1 MECAFTYFIILMPTE
16 EKLDASARLSPQTE
30 AGTQRERRRCRE
42 GQTEGTVYC
51 LLFLVKTFVLFLAGI
66 FGTAP
71 RLGAFVISA
80 RLLCRERE
88 RENVGRG
95 ESRGEVAMAY
105 KCRRRVGEQFTR
117 LHLKDMRKT
126 F

>member
-16 EKLDASARLSPQTE
+16 EKLDASARLSRE
-30 AGTQRERRRCRE
+30 A
-42 GQTEGTVYC
+42 
-51 LLFLVKTFVLFLAGI
+51 
-66 FGTAP
+66 
-71 RLGAFVISA
+71 
-80 RLLCRERE
+80 ERE
-88 RENVGRG
+88 REMGRG
-95 ESRGEVAMAY
+95 TDRGHRVLSFIFSQDFCIIFGWNFWCCASLRRFCNFRQIALQWGREGVERRGRKAMAY